1 MLYMTRIRISCQSIT
16 AIKGSLNFGLV
27 KEQGR
32 LIAAID
38 EILVFVFVF
47 VLVFALVR
55 RDPRVFGGRHLIG
68 NDVERFAQRALDA
81 FWFGHRT
88 FALLAENLALEP
100 GYLTAQA
107 NDSRSFASS
116 NALISGAVFSAVGLA
131 ISEADCWSGCMSI
144 L

>member
-16 AIKGSLNFGLV
+16 AIKGSSNFGLV

-38 EILVFVFVF
+38 EILVF

-81 FWFGHRT
+81 FRFGHPT
-88 FALLAENLALEP
+88 LALLAENLALEP

-116 NALISGAVFSAVGLA
+116 NALISGAVISAVGLA
-131 ISEADCWSGCMSI
+131 ISEADCWSDCMSI